1 MAAVGMAANTA
12 DIRAKEGAVQ
22 AENPLFQSMGAEETA
37 MSTATTAAAPAAEA
51 TMGMAGMTATTIAED
66 ITAQKTT
73 EQTAI
78 REHNRDPLF
87 QSMGTEEAIIAV
99 ANRVEEVAT
108 VEMWRNVLL
117 LSYLT
122 EFY

>member
-1 MAAVGMAANTA
+1 
-12 DIRAKEGAVQ
+12 
-22 AENPLFQSMGAEETA
+22 
-37 MSTATTAAAPAAEA
+37 
-51 TMGMAGMTATTIAED
+51 
-66 ITAQKTT
+66 
-73 EQTAI
+73 
-78 REHNRDPLF
+78 
-87 QSMGTEEAIIAV
+87 MGTEEAIIAV